1 VTIALNT
8 ITQNA
13 DGHAIRTLGAQN
25 VTITGNTIQCNQPTA
40 GKFAVVAAQSEVA
53 QAANPDTI
61 VGRPP
66 LPLDGLMVS
75 QNRAR
80 GQCKWLVLAEPER
93 DVPIGSVSVTANQT
107 KGFNFGVQFLGNPT
121 VKPRISDNLFEGTAP
136 ANFVQG
142 PSGFAFDGSNGPQP

>member
-1 VTIALNT
+1 
-8 ITQNA
+8 
-13 DGHAIRTLGAQN
+13 
-25 VTITGNTIQCNQPTA
+25 
-40 GKFAVVAAQSEVA
+40 
-53 QAANPDTI
+53 
-61 VGRPP
+61 
-66 LPLDGLMVS
+66 MVS

-80 GQCKWLVLAEPER
+80 GQCKWLVLAEPLR

-142 PSGFAFDGSNGPQP
+142 PPGFAFDGSNGPQP